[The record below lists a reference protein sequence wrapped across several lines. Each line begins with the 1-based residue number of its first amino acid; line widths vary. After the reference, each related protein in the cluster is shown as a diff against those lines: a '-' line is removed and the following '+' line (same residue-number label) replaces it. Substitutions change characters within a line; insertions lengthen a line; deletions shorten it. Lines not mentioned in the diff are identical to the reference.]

1 MDYSVFIIGLL
12 LGLIIG
18 ALIAFLLLKFGKQ
31 GREFQNLRTEKDL
44 LIRSN
49 EEQNRNVIQV
59 KTEKEQIQEK
69 LLFARE
75 ENASLKQRQKNL
87 EEKLEEIEKMR
98 DKREEEMGMKF
109 QNLANKIFE
118 DKSEKFDKNSK
129 KNLDAIL
136 DPLKEKIKVFEDKVE
151 KIYSDENKERIN
163 LKAEVKQL
171 TELNKQLSQDA
182 NNLTSALKGDNKAQ
196 GNWGELILERVLES
210 SGLEKG
216 REYSFQYTENDE
228 HGRPQRPDVVV
239 KLPDNKHIIID
250 SKVSIVAYD
259 KYVAAETNEEKSAF
273 LKEHINS
280 VKNHI
285 KGLSE
290 KNYQGLQNLNTPD
303 FVLMFLPIEA
313 SLGLAAGNDENLWS
327 YAWDKKIVLV
337 SPATLLA
344 TLRTVSSIWKHENQN
359 LNAIEIATQA
369 GRMLDK
375 FTDFTDDM
383 IRLGNQ
389 METSKKSYEKAMNK
403 LSSGTGNLVK
413 RSEQLKQL
421 GVKTKKQVDKRIID
435 RAFSEEGDFG
445 NEI

>member
-1 MDYSVFIIGLL
+1 MDYFEFFIGLF

-18 ALIAFLLLKFGKQ
+18 ALLLFLFLRFGKQ
-31 GREFQNLRTEKDL
+31 GREFQDLRTEKDL
-44 LIRSN
+44 LLRSK
-49 EEQNRNVIQV
+49 EEQSRNTIDLKAEKDQV
-59 KTEKEQIQEK
+59 QEK
-69 LLFARE
+69 LNFARE
-75 ENASLKQRQKNL
+75 ENAGLRERQKNL
-87 EEKLEEIEKMR
+87 EEKLHEIEKMKE
-98 DKREEEMGMKF
+98 KREEEMGMKF

-182 NNLTSALKGDNKAQ
+182 NNLTTALKGDNKAQ

-216 REYSFQYTENDE
+216 REYSFQYSENDE
-228 HGRPQRPDVVV
+228 LGRPQRPDVVV

-259 KYVAAETNEEKSAF
+259 KYVAAETNDEKNVF

-280 VKNHI
+280 VKSHI
-285 KGLSE
+285 KNLSE

-327 YAWDKKIVLV
+327 FAWDKKIVLV

-375 FTDFTDDM
+375 FTDFTEDM
-383 IRLGNQ
+383 LRLGNQ

-413 RSEQLKQL
+413 RSEQLKKL